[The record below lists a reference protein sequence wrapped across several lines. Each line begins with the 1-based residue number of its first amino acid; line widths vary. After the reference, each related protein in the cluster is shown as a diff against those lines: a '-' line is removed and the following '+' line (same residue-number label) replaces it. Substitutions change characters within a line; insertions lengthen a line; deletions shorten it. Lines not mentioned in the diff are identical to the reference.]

1 MGPAAVRAEEADGGL
16 LGVGPRLPLVE
27 YRGWAGGTRQAAQA
41 ARWPSIQPL
50 SITSACC
57 CRRERAMMV
66 SKRVVMSA
74 RSSSPTR
81 AALAA
86 STCFSRRHV
95 QHRQAMGGLI
105 FPYLPGYRQRWQN
118 QLGDLPVDLVNLG
131 AQALQIFH
139 YRYNSLSLT

>member
-27 YRGWAGGTRQAAQA
+27 YPGMGRRDTAGRPGRPVALDPA
-41 ARWPSIQPL
+41 
-50 SITSACC
+50 
-57 CRRERAMMV
+57 
-66 SKRVVMSA
+66 VVHHQRLLLPA
-74 RSSSPTR
+74 GKGHDGFKEGGNVRPQLIPHQSSLGSQHLLFP
-81 AALAA
+81 
-86 STCFSRRHV
+86 RHV

-105 FPYLPGYRQRWQN
+105 FPYLPGYRHALAE